1 MVQMQNGESWA
12 EYPGL
17 LCRICAEM
25 CQAVSAVHSEP
36 TFWKRLQLWLKRGY
50 MSEECFFPSFT
61 SHASHTDHTV
71 ISYLIIESSGISEPI
86 QVSRLPSFL
95 PAVISADII
104 PHFRSQKHSPPNSPT
119 PSPALPSTRSSNP
132 FQRTKPRLQ
141 KHERSSPS

>member
-1 MVQMQNGESWA
+1 MVSREVLVAVYWI
-12 EYPGL
+12 YTDL
-17 LCRICAEM
+17 L
-25 CQAVSAVHSEP
+25 QVVFAVHSEP
-36 TFWKRLQLWLKRGY
+36 TCWKRLQLWLKQGY
-50 MSEECFFPSFT
+50 MSEQSFFPSFT

-119 PSPALPSTRSSNP
+119 PSPALPSMRSSNP
-132 FQRTKPRLQ
+132 FQRTRPRLQ
-141 KHERSSPS
+141 KRERSSPS